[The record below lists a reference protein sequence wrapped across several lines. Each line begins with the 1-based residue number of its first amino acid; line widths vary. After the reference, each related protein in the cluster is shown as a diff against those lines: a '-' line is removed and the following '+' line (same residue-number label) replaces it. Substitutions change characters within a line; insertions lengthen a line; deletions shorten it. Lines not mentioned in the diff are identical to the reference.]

1 MQKPRPYW
9 SPLVFR
15 LETKE
20 VFQDMAKVSMLKREE
35 KRAQLVA
42 KYTARRSEL
51 KAQIISPNSSP
62 EQRMDAVMK
71 LQRLPRDSSPVRQRN
86 RCGITGR
93 PHGYYR
99 KFGLG
104 RNKLREAAMRG
115 DIPGLVK
122 ASW

>member
-1 MQKPRPYW
+1 
-9 SPLVFR
+9 
-15 LETKE
+15 
-20 VFQDMAKVSMLKREE
+20 MAKMAMINRERKRSRLVNRYGNKRDKLRVMAKDLTLSDEERRQARLK
-35 KRAQLVA
+35 L
-42 KYTARRSEL
+42 
-51 KAQIISPNSSP
+51 N
-62 EQRMDAVMK
+62 MM
-71 LQRLPRDSSPVRQRN
+71 PRDSSPSRQRN
-86 RCGITGR
+86 RCKLTGR

>member
-1 MQKPRPYW
+1 
-9 SPLVFR
+9 
-15 LETKE
+15 
-20 VFQDMAKVSMLKREE
+20 MAKTSMMNRDE
-35 KRAQLVA
+35 KRSLLVKRYAVKRNKLRAMA
-42 KYTARRSEL
+42 KDLGLSEEERKQAR
-51 KAQIISPNSSP
+51 I
-62 EQRMDAVMK
+62 K
-71 LQRLPRDSSPVRQRN
+71 LNMMPRDSSPSRKRN
-86 RCGITGR
+86 RCKLTGR